1 MVYLLAMTNDE
12 FDKAL
17 DALEI
22 SSGDAAKEMATL
34 GDAKTSTSYVSAM
47 RAGRKPVTQAAAI
60 YVRLKMRGH
69 NGGPVEP
76 TNAELLDM
84 LKARLK

>member
-1 MVYLLAMTNDE
+1 MTHDE

-17 DALEI
+17 DALGI
-22 SSGDAAKEMATL
+22 GSGDAAKEMATL

-69 NGGPVEP
+69 NGQPAPITQQDVIAWIQE
-76 TNAELLDM
+76 NS
-84 LKARLK
+84 K

>member
-1 MVYLLAMTNDE
+1 MTNDE

-17 DALEI
+17 DALGI

-69 NGGPVEP
+69 NGG
-76 TNAELLDM
+76 ELDLSQEQVLDWI
-84 LKARLK
+84 KRHTR

>member
-1 MVYLLAMTNDE
+1 MTHEE

-17 DALEI
+17 DALGLG
-22 SSGDAAKEMATL
+22 SGDAAKEMATL

-47 RAGRKPVTQAAAI
+47 RSGRKPVTQAAAI

-69 NGGPVEP
+69 NGGPVEM
-76 TNAELLDM
+76 TNAELLDL
-84 LKARLK
+84 LKERLK